1 MSTNGG
7 RNFGNWFSRR
17 NSKRD
22 GTENHHENRQV
33 PGGDDSSDT
42 HGSDVSDVD
51 PGNFNGGRGDLGDS
65 LYARKRR
72 ELLKL
77 ARSLTD
83 LGASALIDVPRIVV
97 IGAQSTGKSSLVEAV
112 TGINVPRDSG
122 TCTRCPMECTIL
134 TTEFRWSCTISL
146 RVVEDGREG
155 EPNLYPFSPKLTA
168 PGDVEL
174 WIRRAQAAVLCPHLQ
189 RASIANKSYDELKV
203 IADHNV
209 DPAVLKFTQSVV
221 VIDIEDPRGADLA
234 FVDLPGLV
242 QNEDEDVILMVQNM
256 VKSYIQ
262 RESTVILVT
271 LPATEDLEN
280 QQALRFAK
288 DADPAGLRT
297 IGVVTKPD
305 GLDPGA
311 SGKRDSWLS
320 IFRGDIPQHHLQKGY
335 YCVRLPS
342 DQERRQGVSRQVI
355 ERTSQRFFNQTSPWK
370 DVSPGRLGVA
380 NVVRDI
386 SALLMSIIEQAIP
399 KMREAAAEQLAI
411 CLLELGKLP
420 PRLTADSDATAEV
433 VRCIFQL
440 SGSIQQIVSGRSED
454 KTFVRRCRRIFA
466 HFEKAIRDTAPDFR
480 PVPTLE
486 DSNGPVT
493 LRDDFHG
500 VVAID
505 VDMGDE
511 LLEDVE
517 FVPTTRKPWTF
528 REVTRIIRETTGWE
542 LPHHIPYEAKE
553 RLLGYSTEDWLSA
566 ARACFDLIARDLKE
580 CVLKELGEH
589 FGRFPPLEQHA
600 RQMIVSLFEQH
611 VQRSQ
616 DLLKNAAGR
625 ESIPYGTQ
633 NMHYFETMRNRWLAE
648 YKAVRNSNGIVRPSL
663 PGNVYAGTRYD
674 IRTEREQAALRAMAD
689 LGITGLVANDLYRLV
704 SGNFYEDELLVMADV
719 RAYFDIAYKRY
730 ADDIPMEIKNTLLIH
745 FAGALQDH
753 LVDGL
758 LRAPDSPQRLEKLVE
773 EDPKVK
779 RERGRLQDR
788 RRRLQE
794 IHARLDNLR
803 V

>member
-1 MSTNGG
+1 MTSNGDSK
-7 RNFGNWFSRR
+7 FGSWFTRKGSG
-17 NSKRD
+17 K
-22 GTENHHENRQV
+22 NRQGE
-33 PGGDDSSDT
+33 GGDDSRDT
-42 HGSDVSDVD
+42 HGRKADDYGSETDTNDND
-51 PGNFNGGRGDLGDS
+51 DGHGDLGDS

-134 TTEFRWSCTISL
+134 TTKFRWSCTISL
-146 RVVEDGREG
+146 RVTDHGREG
-155 EPNLYPFSPKLTA
+155 EPTLYPFSPKLTA
-168 PGDVEL
+168 QGDVEL
-174 WIRRAQAAVLCPHLQ
+174 WIRRAQAAVLCPHLR
-189 RASIANKSYDELKV
+189 RASFTDKSYDELKV
-203 IADHNV
+203 IADHNL

-221 VIDIEDPRGADLA
+221 VIDIEDPRGADLS

-242 QNEDEDVILMVQNM
+242 QNEDDDVILMVQNM
-256 VKSYIQ
+256 VKDYIQ

-305 GLDPGA
+305 GLDAGA

-320 IFRGDIPQHHLQKGY
+320 IFKGDIPKHYLQKGY

-342 DQERRQGVSRQVI
+342 DQERRQGVSRQAM
-355 ERTSQRFFNQTSPWK
+355 ERTSTQFFSQTSPWK
-370 DVSPGRLGVA
+370 DIRSSRLGVA
-380 NVVRDI
+380 NLVRDI
-386 SALLMSIIEQAIP
+386 SALLMTIIEQAIP

-420 PRLTADSDATAEV
+420 PLLTVDSDATAEV

-440 SGSIQQIVSGRSED
+440 SESFQQIVLGRSED

-466 HFEKAIRDTAPDFR
+466 FFEKAIRDTAPDFR
-480 PVPTLE
+480 PVPSLTE
-486 DSNGPVT
+486 SNGPVT
-493 LRDDFHG
+493 LRDDFHEAA
-500 VVAID
+500 AID
-505 VDMGDE
+505 VDIADE
-511 LLEDVE
+511 LLDDVE
-517 FVPTTRKPWTF
+517 FIPTTKKPLTL
-528 REVTRIIRETTGWE
+528 REVTRVLRETTGWE

-553 RLLGYSTEDWLSA
+553 RLLGYPTENWPSA
-566 ARACFDLIARDLKE
+566 ARACFELIAKDLKG
-580 CVLKELGEH
+580 CILKELEKH
-589 FGRFPPLEQHA
+589 FGRFPALEQHA
-600 RQMIVSLFEQH
+600 RQLIVSLLEQH
-611 VQRSQ
+611 IQRSKDQ
-616 DLLKNAAGR
+616 LKRAAER
-625 ESIPYGTQ
+625 ESTPYGTQ
-633 NMHYFETMRNRWLAE
+633 NVEYFETMRNRWLAQ
-648 YKAVRNSNGIVRPSL
+648 YKEVRNARTSGAARPSM
-663 PGNVYAGTRYD
+663 PGNVYLNTRY
-674 IRTEREQAALRAMAD
+674 EREQAALRALAD
-689 LGITGLVANDLYRLV
+689 LGITNLVGNDLYRLI

-730 ADDIPMEIKNTLLIH
+730 ADDIPEEIKNTLLIH

-758 LRAPDSPQRLEKLVE
+758 LRAPDSAQRLEKLVE
-773 EDPKVK
+773 EDPKIK
-779 RERGRLQDR
+779 RERARLQDR

-794 IHARLDNLR
+794 INARLNDLR

>member
-1 MSTNGG
+1 MKGNDRNEDDRSESQDTDG
-7 RNFGNWFSRR
+7 R
-17 NSKRD
+17 
-22 GTENHHENRQV
+22 
-33 PGGDDSSDT
+33 
-42 HGSDVSDVD
+42 VSDVD
-51 PGNFNGGRGDLGDS
+51 TGDNDGVGDLGDS

-83 LGASALIDVPRIVV
+83 LGASALIDIPRIVV
-97 IGAQSTGKSSLVEAV
+97 IGAQSSKLSTLSKI
-112 TGINVPRDSG
+112 INVPRDSG

-134 TTEFRWSCTISL
+134 TTEFKWSCSISL

-155 EPNLYPFSPKLTA
+155 EPNLYPFSPKLTT

-174 WIRRAQAAVLCPHLQ
+174 WIRRAQAAVLCPHLS
-189 RASIANKSYDELKV
+189 RASFTSMSYDDLKA
-203 IADHNV
+203 IADHTS

-221 VIDIEDPRGADLA
+221 VIDIEDPRGADLS

-256 VKSYIQ
+256 VKDYIQ

-305 GLDPGA
+305 GLDVGA
-311 SGKRDSWLS
+311 SGKRDSWLN
-320 IFRGDIPQHHLQKGY
+320 IFRGDVPRHHLQKGY

-342 DQERRQGVSRQVI
+342 DQERHRGVSRQGI
-355 ERTSQRFFNQTSPWK
+355 ERTSQSFFSKTSPWK
-370 DVSPGRLGVA
+370 DIRPSRLGVA
-380 NVVRDI
+380 NLVRDI

-399 KMREAAAEQLAI
+399 KMREAAAKQLAI
-411 CLLELGKLP
+411 CLLDLEKLP

-440 SGSIQQIVSGRSED
+440 SESFQQIVLGRSED
-454 KTFVRRCRRIFA
+454 KTLVRRCRRIFA
-466 HFEKAIRDTAPDFR
+466 FFEKAIRDTAPDFR
-480 PVPTLE
+480 PVPSLT

-493 LRDDFHG
+493 IRDDFHEA
-500 VVAID
+500 VAVDID
-505 VDMGDE
+505 IGDE

-517 FVPTTRKPWTF
+517 FVPSTRKPLTL
-528 REVTRIIRETTGWE
+528 REVTRVIRETTGWE

-553 RLLGYSTEDWLSA
+553 RLLGQSMEHWPSA
-566 ARACFDLIARDLKE
+566 ARACFELLAKDLKG
-580 CVLKELGEH
+580 CVLKELEKH
-589 FGRFPPLEQHA
+589 FGRFPALEQHA
-600 RQMIVSLFEQH
+600 RQLVLSLLEQH
-611 VQRSQ
+611 IQRSQ
-616 DLLKNAAGR
+616 DQLKRAVER
-625 ESIPYGTQ
+625 ESAPYGTQ
-633 NMHYFETMRNRWLAE
+633 NVDYFETMRNRWLAR
-648 YKAVRNSNGIVRPSL
+648 YKEVRNARTNGAARPSL
-663 PGNVYAGTRYD
+663 PGAVYLH
-674 IRTEREQAALRAMAD
+674 IHHEREQEALRRTREQEALRALEN
-689 LGITGLVANDLYRLV
+689 LGITNLVGNDLYRLI

-730 ADDIPMEIKNTLLIH
+730 ADDIPEEIKNMLLIH

-758 LRAPDSPQRLEKLVE
+758 LRAPDSAQRLEKLVE
-773 EDPKVK
+773 EDPKIK
-779 RERGRLQDR
+779 RERARLQDR

-803 V
+803 M